1 MTKTK
6 VTRAK
11 ATKAKTKFKEIT
23 IKKDLIDFIK
33 KNESK
38 SKLGLYIV
46 LGLLAILGVLWV
58 TTRQP
63 QMPTNI
69 KATIDSLSAINKQL
83 LERQKQID
91 STIAVYETEI
101 NQIDNQVDNIKEKT
115 TIVREY
121 YHEVGQQSGKYTP
134 TQVDSFFKA
143 RYNY

>member
-1 MTKTK
+1 MVVKKSKAVTK
-6 VTRAK
+6 
-11 ATKAKTKFKEIT
+11 KE
-23 IKKDLIDFIK
+23 LVDFIQQNK
-33 KNESK
+33 GKGK
-38 SKLGLYIV
+38 IGFYIIG
-46 LGLLAILGVLWV
+46 GLLVLFGLLWV

-63 QMPTNI
+63 KMPANI

-121 YHEVGQQSGKYTP
+121 YHEVGQQATQYTP